1 MLAELHKAPVHNKL
15 MRWKHEAA
23 NMTALWGEATFPKD
37 RWVII
42 YSVLSTKQPWVASA
56 AGPITLRTYK
66 NTHLH
71 APKHAHC
78 NTYVFVW
85 IEQVSS
91 SVLALLSG
99 SKQQCSVDAFR
110 HNGAISP
117 HQTVL
122 QTVPVSSE
130 QEITKTNMTSA
141 RQTPANIRWKAWKDA
156 SAFSSSIALG
166 VRRTSSRIHYGNSW
180 D

>member
-1 MLAELHKAPVHNKL
+1 

-23 NMTALWGEATFPKD
+23 NMTALWGEVTFPKD

-42 YSVLSTKQPWVASA
+42 YSLLRTKQPWVASA

-78 NTYVFVW
+78 NTYAFVW

-110 HNGAISP
+110 HNGAIPP
-117 HQTVL
+117 HQTV
-122 QTVPVSSE
+122 
-130 QEITKTNMTSA
+130 
-141 RQTPANIRWKAWKDA
+141 RQNSPSQLRTRNYKNQYDQCAPDSYKYPLKGLKGGIR
-156 SAFSSSIALG
+156 FLLIN
-166 VRRTSSRIHYGNSW
+166 SSRGAAHIVPHPLRQLLRLKSCPTSN
-180 D
+180 